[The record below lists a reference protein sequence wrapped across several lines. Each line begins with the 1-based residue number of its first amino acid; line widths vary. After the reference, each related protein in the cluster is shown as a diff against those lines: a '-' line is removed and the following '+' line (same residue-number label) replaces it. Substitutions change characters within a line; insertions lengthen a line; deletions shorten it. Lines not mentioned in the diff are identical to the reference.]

1 MFYDADGRLVSMLSS
16 WTNIDEADIYAQGDA
31 GRSWFRTD
39 DLCKL
44 RSLLD
49 EITARGAPGV
59 K

>member
-16 WTNIDEADIYAQGDA
+16 WTNIDEADVYAQCDA

-44 RSLLD
+44 RALLD